1 MIDDFIQRENKGYDF
16 AAWHDGMEFVGFDNL
31 KQYDSVTVMN
41 DTCFG
46 PLWDMAPIYDK
57 YESNPN
63 VDFWGMTNHQGI
75 KAGDI
80 YIHEHLQS
88 YFISFKKRL
97 VESKCFSKVLEIS

>member
-1 MIDDFIQRENKGYDF
+1 M
-16 AAWHDGMEFVGFDNL
+16 

-46 PLWDMAPIYDK
+46 PLWDMAPIYDN

-88 YFISFKKRL
+88 YFISFKKRDRKSTRL
-97 VESKCFSKVLEIS
+97 NSSHIEESRMPSSA